1 MTIQASRNRQGMTLI
16 ELLLA
21 IAIAVVLVSV
31 LVSLYRSVVGTVAGQ
46 ERRSR
51 GPHASAQALQV
62 LRDDLERLLLPVED
76 PACVFSVGREAGPER
91 ADLLFCAARLADEDA
106 EIDWVQ
112 PEQVAYRIEAAG
124 DFTSALVRVVTVLSG
139 PDSLAG
145 ARTNVLVPDA
155 SRFTVSIYDG
165 AAWQETWPAAEGE
178 GLRPQVA
185 RVEIGWGSGDPAR
198 ADILLPISMTAT
210 SSLVRSSAGAGAGE
224 DARSRPAAP
233 PADEPGSFN
242 GN

>member
-1 MTIQASRNRQGMTLI
+1 MTLI

-46 ERRSR
+46 ERRAR

-76 PACVFSVGREAGPER
+76 PACVFSVGREDGPER
-91 ADLLFCAARLADEDA
+91 ANLLFCAARLADEDA

-112 PEQVAYRIEAAG
+112 PEQVAYRIAAAG
-124 DFTSALVRVVTVLSG
+124 DFTSALVRVVAALSG
-139 PDSLAG
+139 AGSLAG
-145 ARTNVLVPDA
+145 AQTNVLVPDA
-155 SRFTVSIYDG
+155 SRFTASIYDG
-165 AAWQETWPAAEGE
+165 ATWWETWPPAEGE
-178 GLRPQVA
+178 GLRPRVA
-185 RVEIGWGSGDPAR
+185 RVEIDGGGGDPAR
-198 ADILLPISMTAT
+198 AEILLPISATFT
-210 SSLVRSSAGAGAGE
+210 SSLVRASADAGADGGARE
-224 DARSRPAAP
+224 AAPAAG
-233 PADEPGSFN
+233 APGSLN